1 MRSRWIGFYLA
12 IPTHYSYRI
21 PRVMEA
27 PCCFR
32 QKSTMVFST
41 PCLKRSSLRKLV
53 LGACLLACSSLA
65 WADRIFV
72 QSVDLTPNGGE
83 YYLSA
88 SFNIGLTPTAKE
100 ALNRGI
106 PLYFLVEF
114 EVIYPRWYT
123 LYLWNK
129 QVVNMQQIYRLSYNA
144 LTRQY
149 GVNFGVLHQ
158 TFYTLEDALSVLGG
172 VKDQAVFDQSV
183 LDDDRVYEAQLR
195 MRLDTSRLP
204 KPLQIDALGS
214 DDWDVSSSWFRW
226 TIKR

>member
-1 MRSRWIGFYLA
+1 MASS
-12 IPTHYSYRI
+12 TH
-21 PRVMEA
+21 
-27 PCCFR
+27 
-32 QKSTMVFST
+32 
-41 PCLKRSSLRKLV
+41 CLKRSSLRKLI
-53 LGACLLACSSLA
+53 LGVCLLACSSLVR
-65 WADRIFV
+65 ADSIFV
-72 QSVDLTPNGGE
+72 QSVDLTSNGGE

-123 LYLWNK
+123 LYFWNK
-129 QVVNMQQIYRLSYNA
+129 QVVDMQQIYRLSYNA

-149 GVNFGVLHQ
+149 GLSYGVLHQ

-172 VKDQAVFDQSV
+172 INDQPVFDESV
-183 LDDDRVYEAQLR
+183 LDDNRVYEAQLR

-214 DDWDVSSSWFRW
+214 NDWDVSSSWFRW